1 MKKYNYNNQEHLLWM
16 YSEKYIKKIL
26 LHNGFKIEN
35 TYRFH
40 ILSSLIY
47 KLGFSEKES
56 SKYYK
61 LDDSFQLLSYPF
73 AHNVIIEFTK

>member
-1 MKKYNYNNQEHLLWM
+1 M
-16 YSEKYIKKIL
+16 
-26 LHNGFKIEN
+26 
-35 TYRFH
+35 
-40 ILSSLIY
+40 Y